1 MSLGDFGWCEL
12 FLQAFGNVSR
22 PGYAPGR
29 IIRVDRE
36 LFIVGAEHAE
46 IQARLSG
53 KLRAEDSPTNHPVVG
68 DWVAW
73 SGDNGG
79 TNLIQALLPRK
90 SVLVRKQPGSRIR
103 QQAIV
108 ANVDTA
114 FLVMGLDQDFNLRRM
129 ERLLTMT
136 YESGAVPVIVL
147 TKADLAYDARAQ
159 EAAVESVA
167 PGVPI
172 LVVSAHSG
180 QGLVQLKPYLSGNR
194 TVVFIGSSGVGKSTL
209 INRLFGSE
217 IVATAEVRASD
228 GRGRHTTT
236 HRQMFRHPSGA
247 LLIDNPGIRELQLW
261 CSEDTLQIS
270 FEDIDEI
277 AKGCRFRDCSHTSE
291 PNCAVLAA
299 VNDGLLAAERLES
312 FHKLGRELRYLAI
325 KLDEGAQ
332 RAQKQ
337 RWKAIHKAARHN
349 PKS

>member
-1 MSLGDFGWCEL
+1 MSLGDYGWCEL
-12 FLQAFGNVSR
+12 FLQAFGNLSR

-36 LFIVGAEHAE
+36 LFIVGAEQAE

-79 TNLIQALLPRK
+79 TNLIHALLPRK

-103 QQAIV
+103 QQAIA

-114 FLVMGLDQDFNLRRM
+114 FLVMGLDQNFNVRRM
-129 ERLLTMT
+129 ERMLTMT

-147 TKADLAYDARAQ
+147 TKADLAFDPGAQ
-159 EAAVESVA
+159 AQSVESVA
-167 PGVPI
+167 PGVSV
-172 LVVSAHSG
+172 LVVSSHSG
-180 QGLVQLKPYLSGNR
+180 QGLDQLEACLSANS
-194 TVVFIGSSGVGKSTL
+194 TVVFLGSSGVGKSTL

-261 CSEDTLQIS
+261 CSEDALQNS
-270 FEDIDEI
+270 FEDIDEM
-277 AKGCRFRDCSHTSE
+277 ATGCRFRDCSHTTE
-291 PNCAVLAA
+291 PHCAVLAA
-299 VNDGLLAAERLES
+299 VNDGTLEPQRLES
-312 FHKLGRELRYLAI
+312 FQKLRRELRYLAI
-325 KLDEGAQ
+325 KMDEGAQ
-332 RAQKQ
+332 RAQKL

-349 PKS
+349 PKA